1 MADPWDTGAHLSLIL
16 SHANKTWH
24 KTGENMPQW
33 ICTFICFSSV
43 SPVLSSWYLGMYCPK
58 WCLKTPTAAEEQ
70 DREWNYPVSAELI
83 NILNVGH
90 THCLMCCVC
99 HVPTK
104 QLPQVA
110 KLPESITAP
119 KRAAIWKHIFI
130 DNLGKSGIHL
140 RKSHN
145 SVRNEQFMHIII
157 KFIFISSYSYMWHN
171 SVWEIMLIS

>member
-1 MADPWDTGAHLSLIL
+1 MVDLHLYSLFFYKPCTLFFAPGDILPKTLLKDPWHQQK
-16 SHANKTWH
+16 NKTGNEI
-24 KTGENMPQW
+24 T
-33 ICTFICFSSV
+33 
-43 SPVLSSWYLGMYCPK
+43 
-58 WCLKTPTAAEEQ
+58 
-70 DREWNYPVSAELI
+70 VSAELI

-90 THCLMCCVC
+90 TYCLMCCVC

-104 QLPQVA
+104 QLPRVA
-110 KLPESITAP
+110 KLPESSTAP
-119 KRAAIWKHIFI
+119 KRAVIWKHIFI
-130 DNLGKSGIHL
+130 DNLGKLGIHL